1 MEKDLFGICPFV
13 TTQKILTGKWTLL
26 IMHCL
31 SERTLRFNELQRT
44 LPSLTSTTLTKQ
56 LRMLEDHGLIIRTVY
71 NQIPPRVEYSLSDLG
86 KNFKP
91 VLDELEI
98 WGNQYIEFLKNKNQ
112 ISDQTNDDTN
122 KNEMTSF

>member
-1 MEKDLFGICPFV
+1 
-13 TTQKILTGKWTLL
+13 
-26 IMHCL
+26 
-31 SERTLRFNELQRT
+31 
-44 LPSLTSTTLTKQ
+44 
-56 LRMLEDHGLIIRTVY
+56 MLEDHGLIIRTVY

-122 KNEMTSF
+122 KNEMMSF

>member
-1 MEKDLFGICPFV
+1 MENDLFGICPFV

-26 IMHCL
+26 IMNCL

-86 KNFKP
+86 KNLKP

-122 KNEMTSF
+122 KNEMMSF

>member
-1 MEKDLFGICPFV
+1 MENDLFGICPFV

-26 IMHCL
+26 IIHCL

>member
-1 MEKDLFGICPFV
+1 MENDLFGICPFV

-122 KNEMTSF
+122 KNEMMSF

>member
-26 IMHCL
+26 IIHCL

>member
-1 MEKDLFGICPFV
+1 
-13 TTQKILTGKWTLL
+13 
-26 IMHCL
+26 
-31 SERTLRFNELQRT
+31 
-44 LPSLTSTTLTKQ
+44 
-56 LRMLEDHGLIIRTVY
+56 MLEDHGLIIRTVY

-112 ISDQTNDDTN
+112 ISDQTNDDTK